1 LSYGAARGNPPS
13 PTASGGR
20 SRTLRVLIPFNQ
32 SKSKWTKV
40 RFLFELVTVIGS
52 DLFDLDDDIKQYL
65 QDPTLPL
72 IFKIK
77 IGLRYYVT
85 ADIILQLN
93 VFQDY
98 LEKINPFLF
107 LDVFG
112 KQRKD
117 RKIC

>member
-1 LSYGAARGNPPS
+1 MGKTQNHYR
-13 PTASGGR
+13 
-20 SRTLRVLIPFNQ
+20 I
-32 SKSKWTKV
+32 
-40 RFLFELVTVIGS
+40 ELVTVIGS
-52 DLFDLDDDIKQYL
+52 DLFDLDDYIKSYL
-65 QDPTLPL
+65 LDPDLPL

-77 IGLRYYVT
+77 IGLRYWVT
-85 ADIILQLN
+85 ADMILQLN
-93 VFQDY
+93 VFKDY